1 MDEFAYR
8 GRLFDFYG
16 ELLSPRQKELLE
28 MQLERDM
35 SLSEIAEEA
44 GISRQ
49 GAHSAIQKALG
60 QLEEYEQKLGL
71 MARFDRIKRELDG
84 LKAALGRIEE
94 DL

>member
-1 MDEFAYR
+1 MEDFAYR

-16 ELLSPRQKELLE
+16 ELLSPRQKELFA
-28 MQLERDM
+28 MQVERDM

-49 GAHSAIQKALG
+49 GAHAAIQKAAE
-60 QLEEYEQKLGL
+60 QLEEYERKLGL
-71 MARFDRIKRELDG
+71 MARFDRIKKELEG
-84 LKAALGRIEE
+84 LKAALHRIEE